1 MAVLAIVLGVFAI
14 LSSLGE
20 TLLVAL
26 GTSFFALN
34 TRWEG
39 DWNEVMR
46 SGCAFAVPLLIAFV
60 LGVVAIVGGS
70 RKSSAHS
77 WLALALGAIGL
88 ALVPATFIVPL
99 VLLKATAPREELGGP
114 SAIQY
119 MDPNEIGRACH
130 AGPTLNGD
138 CTVGYSCMGASSR
151 TRRRACSPA
160 RSPASRRTTIV
171 PIGRRAAHRACAC
184 STGRVRA
191 VPIWVWDGGDLIEGK
206 PIAPPR

>member
-1 MAVLAIVLGVFAI
+1 MISPMEKSAPTAASRAMAVLAIVLGVFAI
-14 LSSLGE
+14 LSSLGGA
-20 TLLVAL
+20 LLVAL

-138 CTVGYSCMGASSR
+138 CTVGYSCMGGEFANPATGLFSCQIACVTTNDHCPYR
-151 TRRRACSPA
+151 TSCGPQS
-160 RSPASRRTTIV
+160 V
-171 PIGRRAAHRACAC
+171 CVLHG
-184 STGRVRA
+184 
-191 VPIWVWDGGDLIEGK
+191 
-206 PIAPPR
+206 PR